1 MLVLLIRGVRVER
14 VLSDAVAENLDVA
27 DPVDEPVIVL
37 ELVIDRVAE
46 GLPELVFDVVTELVC
61 VRE

>member
-1 MLVLLIRGVRVER
+1 MLVLLIPGVTEGR
-14 VLSDAVAENLDVA
+14 LLNDDVAENLDVA

-37 ELVIDRVAE
+37 EVVIDWVVE
-46 GLPELVFDVVTELVC
+46 GLPEVVFDVVTELVC